1 MLEKAKTMEHE
12 YAGEL
17 TERFLRYVAVP
28 SESDPTVGVVPS
40 TEGQRDL
47 ARLLKQELQ
56 GMGLEDIELDDHA
69 ILTARM
75 PGNVEGVPS
84 IGFVAHLDTVPVS
97 LSPEVHPQVLLYE
110 GGDVC
115 LNAEKNI
122 WLWLSEHPEL
132 AEYAGQH
139 IIFTDGTSVLG
150 ADNKAAIANVMTM
163 LHILSTGNR
172 PHGEIRVAFVP
183 DEEIGLCG
191 SKLLDLEKF
200 KVDFAYTI
208 DCCAVGELVYET
220 FNAGSVVFNIE
231 GVTAHPMSA
240 KGVLVN
246 PLLVAT
252 DIINCFDRK
261 QTPEHTDGMDGYW
274 WFTGIDS
281 NSSRCTL
288 HMNIR
293 DFDKESYEARKKY
306 VLDVVDLMRVRYK
319 RAKIDVTLTD
329 VYGNIASSLGEDR
342 SPIDLMYEA
351 VSAIGVEPK
360 TIAMRGGTDGSA
372 LSAKGLVTPNY
383 FTGGLNFHS
392 NAEFLPVPS
401 LCKSL
406 EMTLKILELAVRNA
420 GK

>member
-1 MLEKAKTMEHE
+1 MKHEHAE
-12 YAGEL
+12 EL

-28 SESDPTVGVVPS
+28 SESDASAGVVPS
-40 TEGQRDL
+40 TEGQREL
-47 ARLLKQELQ
+47 ARLLESELQ
-56 GMGLEDIELDDHA
+56 AMGLEEIELDEHA
-69 ILTARM
+69 ILTAKL
-75 PGNVEGVPS
+75 PGNVPGAPV

-97 LSPEVHPQVLLYE
+97 LSPEVHPQILRYE

-115 LNAEKNI
+115 LNAEKDI
-122 WLWLSEHPEL
+122 WLRLSEHPEL
-132 AEYAGQH
+132 ADYAGQDV
-139 IIFTDGTSVLG
+139 IFTDGTSVLG

-163 LHILSTGNR
+163 LHVLSSGGR
-172 PHGEIRVAFVP
+172 PHGDIRVAFVP

-191 SKLLDLEKF
+191 SKLMDLNKF

-220 FNAGSVVFNIE
+220 FNAGSVLFEIE

-261 QTPEHTDGMDGYW
+261 QTPEETDGKEGYW
-274 WFTGIDS
+274 WFTGMQS

-293 DFDKESYEARKKY
+293 DFDRECYEARKKY
-306 VLDVVDLMRVRYK
+306 VQSVVDFVRIRHK
-319 RAKIDVTLTD
+319 RAKITVKFTD
-329 VYGNIASSLGEDR
+329 VYGNIVESLGEDR
-342 SPIDLMYEA
+342 APIELMYEA
-351 VSAIGVEPK
+351 AHEIGVEPK

-406 EMTLKILELAVRNA
+406 EMTLKILELAVKKVSR
-420 GK
+420 

>member
-1 MLEKAKTMEHE
+1 MKHEHAE
-12 YAGEL
+12 EL

-28 SESDPTVGVVPS
+28 SESDASVGVVPS
-40 TEGQRDL
+40 TEGQREL
-47 ARLLKQELQ
+47 ARLLESELQ
-56 GMGLEDIELDDHA
+56 AMGLEEIELDEHA
-69 ILTARM
+69 ILTAKL
-75 PGNVEGVPS
+75 PGNVPGAPV

-97 LSPEVHPQVLLYE
+97 LSPEVHPQILRYE

-115 LNAEKNI
+115 LNAEKDI
-122 WLWLSEHPEL
+122 WLRLSEHPEL
-132 AEYAGQH
+132 ADYAGQDV
-139 IIFTDGTSVLG
+139 IFTDGTSVLG

-163 LHILSTGNR
+163 LHVLSSGGR
-172 PHGEIRVAFVP
+172 PHGDIRVAFVP

-191 SKLLDLEKF
+191 SKLMDLNKF

-220 FNAGSVVFNIE
+220 FNAGSVLFEIE

-261 QTPEHTDGMDGYW
+261 QTPEETDGKEGYW
-274 WFTGIDS
+274 WFTGMQS

-293 DFDKESYEARKKY
+293 DFDRECYEARKKY
-306 VLDVVDLMRVRYK
+306 VQSVVDFVRIRHK
-319 RAKIDVTLTD
+319 RAKITVKFTD
-329 VYGNIASSLGEDR
+329 VYGNIVESLGEDR
-342 SPIDLMYEA
+342 APIDLMYEA
-351 VSAIGVEPK
+351 AHEIGVEPK

-406 EMTLKILELAVRNA
+406 EMTLKILELAVKKVSR
-420 GK
+420 

>member
-1 MLEKAKTMEHE
+1 MKHEHAE
-12 YAGEL
+12 EL

-28 SESDPTVGVVPS
+28 SESNASVGVVPS
-40 TEGQRDL
+40 TEGQREL
-47 ARLLKQELQ
+47 ARLLESELQ
-56 GMGLEDIELDDHA
+56 AMGLEEIEIDEHS
-69 ILTARM
+69 ILTAKL
-75 PGNVEGVPS
+75 PGNVPGAPS

-97 LSPEVHPQVLLYE
+97 LSPEVHPQVLHYE

-115 LNAEKNI
+115 LNAEKDI
-122 WLWLSEHPEL
+122 WLRLSEHPEL
-132 AEYAGQH
+132 AEYAGQD
-139 IIFTDGTSVLG
+139 IVFTDGTSVLG

-163 LHILSTGNR
+163 LHVLSSGDR

-191 SKLLDLEKF
+191 SKLMDLNKF

-220 FNAGSVVFNIE
+220 FNAGSVRFDIE

-261 QTPEHTDGMDGYW
+261 QTPEETDGKEGYW
-274 WFTGIDS
+274 WFTGMES

-293 DFDKESYEARKKY
+293 DFNKECYEARKKY
-306 VLDVVDLMRVRYK
+306 VLDVVDFMRIRHK
-319 RAKIDVTLTD
+319 RAKINVTITD
-329 VYGNIASSLGEDR
+329 VYGNIVESLGEDR
-342 SPIDLMYEA
+342 APIDLMYEA
-351 VSAIGVEPK
+351 AHEIGVEPK

-392 NAEFLPVPS
+392 NAEFLPIPS

-406 EMTLKILELAVRNA
+406 EMTLKILELAEKKAR
-420 GK
+420 

>member
-1 MLEKAKTMEHE
+1 MNHE
-12 YAGEL
+12 YAEEL

-28 SESDPTVGVVPS
+28 SESDASAGVVPS
-40 TEGQRDL
+40 TEGQREL
-47 ARLLKQELQ
+47 ARLLERELQ
-56 GMGLEDIELDDHA
+56 AMGLQDIELDEHA
-69 ILTARM
+69 ILTARL
-75 PGNVEGVPS
+75 PGNVPGAPTV
-84 IGFVAHLDTVPVS
+84 GFVAHLDTVPVA
-97 LSPEVHPQVLLYE
+97 LSPEVHPQLMRYE

-115 LNAEKNI
+115 LNAGKDI
-122 WLWLSEHPEL
+122 WLRLSEHPEL
-132 AEYAGQH
+132 AAYAGQN

-163 LHILSTGNR
+163 LHVLSSGDR
-172 PHGEIRVAFVP
+172 PHGDIRVAFVP

-191 SKLLDLEKF
+191 SKLLDLNKF

-220 FNAGSVVFNIE
+220 FNAGSVLFEIE

-246 PLLVAT
+246 PLLVAA
-252 DIINCFDRK
+252 DIISCFDRK
-261 QTPEHTDGMDGYW
+261 QTPEHTDGKEGYW
-274 WFTGIDS
+274 WFTGIDG

-293 DFDKESYEARKKY
+293 DFDKECYEARKKY
-306 VLDVVDLMRVRYK
+306 VLDVVDFMRVRHK
-319 RAKIDVTLTD
+319 RAKIKVTLTD

-342 SPIDLMYEA
+342 APIDLMYEA
-351 VSAIGVEPK
+351 ARAIGVEPK
-360 TIAMRGGTDGSA
+360 TIAMRGGTDGSV

-406 EMTLKILELAVRNA
+406 DMTLKILELAAARAAN
-420 GK
+420 

>member
-1 MLEKAKTMEHE
+1 MKHEHAE
-12 YAGEL
+12 EL

-28 SESDPTVGVVPS
+28 SESNASVGVVPS
-40 TEGQRDL
+40 TEGQREL
-47 ARLLKQELQ
+47 ARLLESELQ
-56 GMGLEDIELDDHA
+56 AMGLEEIEIDEHS
-69 ILTARM
+69 ILTAKL
-75 PGNVEGVPS
+75 PGNVPGAPS

-97 LSPEVHPQVLLYE
+97 LSPEVHPQVLHYE

-115 LNAEKNI
+115 LNAEKDI
-122 WLWLSEHPEL
+122 WLRLSEHPEL
-132 AEYAGQH
+132 AEYAGQD
-139 IIFTDGTSVLG
+139 IVFTDGTSVLG

-163 LHILSTGNR
+163 LHVLSSSDR

-191 SKLLDLEKF
+191 SKLMDLNKF

-220 FNAGSVVFNIE
+220 FNAGSVRFDIE

-246 PLLVAT
+246 PLLMAT

-261 QTPEHTDGMDGYW
+261 QTPEETDGKEGYW
-274 WFTGIDS
+274 WFTGMES

-293 DFDKESYEARKKY
+293 DFNKECYEARKKY
-306 VLDVVDLMRVRYK
+306 VLDVVDFMRIRHK
-319 RAKIDVTLTD
+319 RAKISVTITD
-329 VYGNIASSLGEDR
+329 VYGNIVESLGEDR
-342 SPIDLMYEA
+342 APIDLMYEA
-351 VSAIGVEPK
+351 AHEIGVEPK

-392 NAEFLPVPS
+392 NAEFLPILS

-406 EMTLKILELAVRNA
+406 EMTLKILELAEKKAR
-420 GK
+420 

>member
-1 MLEKAKTMEHE
+1 MKHEHAE
-12 YAGEL
+12 EL

-28 SESDPTVGVVPS
+28 SESDASVGVVPS
-40 TEGQRDL
+40 TEGQREL
-47 ARLLKQELQ
+47 ARLLESELQ
-56 GMGLEDIELDDHA
+56 AMGLEEIEIDEHS
-69 ILTARM
+69 ILTAKL
-75 PGNVEGVPS
+75 PGNVPGAPS

-97 LSPEVHPQVLLYE
+97 LSPEVHPQVLHYE

-115 LNAEKNI
+115 LNAEKDI
-122 WLWLSEHPEL
+122 WLRLSEHPEL
-132 AEYAGQH
+132 AEYAGQD
-139 IIFTDGTSVLG
+139 IVFTDGTSVLG

-163 LHILSTGNR
+163 LHVLSSGDR

-191 SKLLDLEKF
+191 SKLMDLNKF

-220 FNAGSVVFNIE
+220 FNAGSVRFDIE

-261 QTPEHTDGMDGYW
+261 QTPEETDGKEGYW
-274 WFTGIDS
+274 WFTGMES

-293 DFDKESYEARKKY
+293 DFNKECYEARKKY
-306 VLDVVDLMRVRYK
+306 VLDVVDFMRIRHK
-319 RAKIDVTLTD
+319 RAKISVTITD
-329 VYGNIASSLGEDR
+329 VYGNIVESLGEDR
-342 SPIDLMYEA
+342 APIDLMYEA
-351 VSAIGVEPK
+351 AHEIGVEPK

-392 NAEFLPVPS
+392 NAEFLPIPS

-406 EMTLKILELAVRNA
+406 EMTLKILELAEKKTR
-420 GK
+420 

>member
-1 MLEKAKTMEHE
+1 MELE
-12 YAGEL
+12 YAEEL
-17 TERFLRYVAVP
+17 TARFLRYVSIA

-40 TEGQRDL
+40 SEGQREL
-47 ARLLKQELQ
+47 ARLLEGELKD
-56 GMGLEDIELDDHA
+56 MGLEDIELDEHS
-69 ILTARM
+69 ILTAKL
-75 PGNVEGVPS
+75 PGNVPGAPA

-97 LSPEVHPQVLLYE
+97 LSPEVHPQVLHYE

-122 WLWLSEHPEL
+122 WLRLSEHHEL
-132 AEYAGQH
+132 ASYAGQD
-139 IIFTDGTSVLG
+139 IVFTDGTSVLG

-163 LHILSTGNR
+163 LHIMTTRAL
-172 PHGEIRVAFVP
+172 PHGDIMVAFVP

-191 SKLLDLEKF
+191 SKLMNLEKF

-208 DCCAVGELVYET
+208 DCCAVGELVCET
-220 FNAGSVVFNIE
+220 FNAGSVLFEIQ

-246 PLLVAT
+246 PLLVAA
-252 DIINCFDRK
+252 DIIACFDRK
-261 QTPEHTDGMDGYW
+261 QTPEHTDGMEGYW
-274 WFTGIDS
+274 WFTGAEAND
-281 NSSRCTL
+281 SRCTL
-288 HMNIR
+288 RMNIR

-306 VLDVVDLMRVRYK
+306 VLDVVDFMRIRHK
-319 RAKIDVTLTD
+319 RANIKVTITD
-329 VYGNIASSLGEDR
+329 VYGNISDSLGSDR
-342 SPIDLMYEA
+342 APIELMYEA
-351 VSAIGVEPK
+351 AEKIGVEPR
-360 TIAMRGGTDGSA
+360 TIAMRGGTDGSV

-406 EMTLKILELAVRNA
+406 EMTLKILELAA
-420 GK
+420 KKG